1 MPQFLIV
8 NIVNEST
15 EDTLESAD
23 NFQDARRLARQAAK
37 QGPPG
42 DPVSILGSGGIFFGG
57 QFVLMPDGTIIEQP
71 IASEAESI
79 DVTRS

>member
-57 QFVLMPDGTIIEQP
+57 AVCPHARWDHNRAANRE
-71 IASEAESI
+71 
-79 DVTRS
+79 